1 MACGRNCVD
10 CFMNQPMLLDL
21 QLIQTAL
28 WTFPTEAEASI
39 RAEASIGMVVGR
51 ILSPH
56 KEKVYTIHSTD

>member
-1 MACGRNCVD
+1 
-10 CFMNQPMLLDL
+10 MNQPMLLDL